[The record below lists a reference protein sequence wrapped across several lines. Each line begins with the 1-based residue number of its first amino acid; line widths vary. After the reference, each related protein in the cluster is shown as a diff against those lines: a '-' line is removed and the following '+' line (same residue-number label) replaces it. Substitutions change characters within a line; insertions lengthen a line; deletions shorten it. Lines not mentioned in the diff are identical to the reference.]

1 MPVQSSTRHLI
12 YRAMENTHH
21 SRRRVQAIFL
31 GPGTRQGA
39 TDEVT
44 GLQSRVDAFAADA
57 GIMLTP
63 AAQQLQNA
71 RAFAVGSARLDAG
84 VVDTLSAK
92 FPGWTVTT
100 TAATLTVPLTGQR
113 MAVATGH
120 GVVAVLILLRA
131 ACVYLLAAY
140 VVLGGC

>member
-1 MPVQSSTRHLI
+1 
-12 YRAMENTHH
+12 MENTHH
-21 SRRRVQAIFL
+21 PRRRTQAIFL

-57 GIMLTP
+57 GISLTP
-63 AAQQLQNA
+63 AQHQLQNA
-71 RAFAVGSARLDAG
+71 RAFTVGNAQFDAG

-100 TAATLTVPLTGQR
+100 SAATLTVPLTGQR

-120 GVVAVLILLRA
+120 GVIAVLILLRV
-131 ACVYLLAAY
+131 ACVYLLGVY
-140 VVLGGC
+140 VVRGGC